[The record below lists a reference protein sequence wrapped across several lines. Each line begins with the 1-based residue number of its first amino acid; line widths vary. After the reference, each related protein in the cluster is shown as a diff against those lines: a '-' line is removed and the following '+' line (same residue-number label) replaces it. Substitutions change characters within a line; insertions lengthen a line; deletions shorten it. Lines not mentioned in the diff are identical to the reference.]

1 MSMSIQEAGDPCLGK
16 EECKDC
22 SLYMDTCDGK
32 EEISKS
38 HAESLTL
45 GE

>member
-1 MSMSIQEAGDPCLGK
+1 MNMIERLDRII
-16 EECKDC
+16 EEEE
-22 SLYMDTCDGK
+22 